1 MAIKNDILMSFFF
14 FKLIHDQNF
23 SDSSETVFK
32 ERIFCKVKM
41 IHISIRNVPL
51 QIGFVQTS

>member
-1 MAIKNDILMSFFF
+1 MAIKNDILMGFFF

-23 SDSSETVFK
+23 SESNETIFK
-32 ERIFCKVKM
+32 GRIFCKVNM